1 MDISKSYLILV
12 TIVSSVFYFGFK
24 KQTKLSN
31 LIKIMYMLQLDWGL
45 LWLNGRYKGTISH
58 D

>member
-1 MDISKSYLILV
+1 MDFSISYLILV

-31 LIKIMYMLQLDWGL
+31 LIKIMYMLQLDWDL
-45 LWLNGRYKGTISH
+45 LWLNGQYKVTISH